1 MSKYILTTI
10 VLTACLS
17 LLQPSPTRAE
27 EALVLEND
35 RLALRF
41 DRKTGTLTA
50 LENKLTEETYKISGD
65 EFAVEAVEFRL
76 DRANAGLSSLEL
88 QGETVKAQ
96 YQGGGMTIDV
106 TYTLSREH
114 HFAEKQII
122 LTRQQPFR
130 LKKVILSRTTFPG
143 ANVRIVSYRY
153 PQSVRGRKPGE
164 GACLTF
170 FGRTPKGGFF
180 CGVELPFD
188 TSSVDGREVVLQC
201 TPSLK
206 VAAGEKLA
214 CEPAYFGV
222 YHRGPLD
229 EQKQDLPL
237 PSESDAMVA
246 MTSAILGP
254 SRFGLV
260 PMACGWHSEMEH
272 GTYTEQSVAA
282 DMKSLDFLA
291 ACGIDWVSDCHPW
304 GGETDRMN
312 ALGADDKYEPVRWS
326 ASSWSMAGRSK

>member
-1 MSKYILTTI
+1 MSKYISTTI
-10 VLTACLS
+10 VLSACLS

-76 DRANAGLSSLEL
+76 DRANAGLTSLEL

-106 TYTLSREH
+106 TYTLGREH
-114 HFAEKQII
+114 HFAEKQVI

-188 TSSVDGREVVLQC
+188 TSSS
-201 TPSLK
+201 T
-206 VAAGEKLA
+206 
-214 CEPAYFGV
+214 
-222 YHRGPLD
+222 
-229 EQKQDLPL
+229 
-237 PSESDAMVA
+237 
-246 MTSAILGP
+246 
-254 SRFGLV
+254 
-260 PMACGWHSEMEH
+260 
-272 GTYTEQSVAA
+272 
-282 DMKSLDFLA
+282 
-291 ACGIDWVSDCHPW
+291 
-304 GGETDRMN
+304 
-312 ALGADDKYEPVRWS
+312 
-326 ASSWSMAGRSK
+326 AGRSYCSTRRV

>member
-76 DRANAGLSSLEL
+76 DRANAGLTSLEL

-106 TYTLSREH
+106 TYTLGREH

-122 LTRQQPFR
+122 LTCNQPYK
-130 LKKVILSRTTFPG
+130 LKNVVLSRVTLPG
-143 ANVRIVSYRY
+143 ANV
-153 PQSVRGRKPGE
+153 PH
-164 GACLTF
+164 CL
-170 FGRTPKGGFF
+170 
-180 CGVELPFD
+180 
-188 TSSVDGREVVLQC
+188 
-201 TPSLK
+201 
-206 VAAGEKLA
+206 
-214 CEPAYFGV
+214 
-222 YHRGPLD
+222 
-229 EQKQDLPL
+229 LPL
-237 PSESDAMVA
+237 P
-246 MTSAILGP
+246 AIRAKTKTGGGGVFDLLRSHAQG
-254 SRFGLV
+254 RF
-260 PMACGWHSEMEH
+260 
-272 GTYTEQSVAA
+272 
-282 DMKSLDFLA
+282 FL
-291 ACGIDWVSDCHPW
+291 
-304 GGETDRMN
+304 R
-312 ALGADDKYEPVRWS
+312 R
-326 ASSWSMAGRSK
+326 